1 MSGGRVRIA
10 LVGAGRM
17 GRTHLAALERAE
29 GLTVAAIVEPV
40 AAIRDSLAARGH
52 RTHPTVD
59 ALLAAGDVDAVLIA
73 APSDLHLSLV
83 QTFAAVGIPML
94 CEKPVGVSAAAA
106 AAAAAAVREAGVVF
120 QVGYW
125 RRFVPE
131 LRALRE
137 RIARGELGEV
147 VQVSCLQW
155 DAESPSLQF
164 RAHSGGIAVD
174 MGVHEFDQTRW
185 LTGQDVAWLTAAPG
199 AAGGTG
205 PAGRDP
211 DVAVILAQLTGGA
224 ATTVSLG
231 RTFPHGDCC
240 WTEVFGTAG
249 YDRIPFMWGEPGQR
263 VFEAALV
270 AQAEAFAASL
280 GGAPQTGAG
289 AEDAI
294 AALTAAELAGDAL
307 LDGRRREV
315 TAGIGA

>member
-1 MSGGRVRIA
+1 MNGEPVRIG

-17 GRTHLAALERAE
+17 GRTHLSALGRAD

-40 AAIRDSLAARGH
+40 AAMRDSLAARGH
-52 RTHPTVD
+52 RAYATVD
-59 ALLAAGDVDAVLIA
+59 ALLHDGGIDAVLIA

-83 QTFAAVGIPML
+83 QTFAAARVPML
-94 CEKPVGVSAAAA
+94 CEKPVGVSATEAIE
-106 AAAAAAVREAGVVF
+106 AAAVVLEAGVVF

-137 RIARGELGEV
+137 RIAAGRLGEI

-155 DAESPSLQF
+155 DAEPPSPQF

-185 LTGQDVAWLTAAPG
+185 LTGQDVAWVSAAR
-199 AAGGTG
+199 GTG
-205 PAGRDP
+205 GSEAARDP
-211 DVAVILAQLTGGA
+211 DVAVILAQLEGGA
-224 ATTVSLG
+224 AATVSLG

-240 WTEVFGTAG
+240 WIEVFGSAG
-249 YDRIPFMWGEPGQR
+249 YERIPFMWEEAGQR
-263 VFEAALV
+263 VFKAALV
-270 AQAEAFAASL
+270 AQAEAFAASVR
-280 GGAPQTGAG
+280 GAALTGAG

-307 LDGRRREV
+307 LDGQPREIP
-315 TAGIGA
+315 TRLGA